1 MTPSVT
7 LSKGDGDASALFGML
22 EWRVGTWGR
31 GYPPHARVGFL
42 DRLRRRS
49 PGYPSAFPEASTLRE
64 AAVIRLTIPE
74 MDPDPLHFVA
84 RMGMVLVFAV
94 VAWTGADPAT
104 AQRSVRFET
113 HVSSDSVAVGERF
126 TLSLIAE
133 HGPQTAVSFPS
144 PDAGGVLFGDLEVI
158 QRLTVQQRP
167 APAGRQ
173 VDSVAYE
180 VTTFALDSVRVPA
193 LPVRV
198 TAGRDTTIRSAP
210 ARTVTVVS
218 VVGPDAKGMHGVA
231 ALAPFPQ
238 PLWTWA
244 LLALVGAG
252 LLGGLAYLWWRRRRQ
267 DDDPTPVQRIPDDDQ
282 TPYEAATSWI
292 RQLEESYDL
301 ADPDAVK
308 PFYVELSNALR
319 IYLARELG
327 VAALERTTR
336 EVVDTLEERP
346 DVPAAATSRIQAVL
360 QLADLAKFAGIR
372 PTTDDHE
379 KALREARAALD
390 TIEAAPRSTESDAI
404 DGVASAA

>member
-1 MTPSVT
+1 
-7 LSKGDGDASALFGML
+7 
-22 EWRVGTWGR
+22 
-31 GYPPHARVGFL
+31 
-42 DRLRRRS
+42 
-49 PGYPSAFPEASTLRE
+49 
-64 AAVIRLTIPE
+64 
-74 MDPDPLHFVA
+74 
-84 RMGMVLVFAV
+84 MGIVLVLAT
-94 VAWTGADPAT
+94 VACSSVGAA
-104 AQRSVRFET
+104 AQSVRFET
-113 HVSSDSVAVGERF
+113 HVSTDSVAVGERF
-126 TLSLIAE
+126 TLSLVAE

-167 APAGRQ
+167 GPAGRQ

-198 TAGRDTTIRSAP
+198 TAGRDTTLQSAP

-218 VVGPDAKGMHGVA
+218 VVGPDAMGMHGVA

-267 DDDPTPVQRIPDDDQ
+267 DDAPTPVQRIPDDDQ

-301 ADPDAVK
+301 SDPDVQRDR
-308 PFYVELSNALR
+308 LS
-319 IYLARELG
+319 
-327 VAALERTTR
+327 ERYPHQTVQTYGR
-336 EVVDTLEERP
+336 H
-346 DVPAAATSRIQAVL
+346 
-360 QLADLAKFAGIR
+360 G
-372 PTTDDHE
+372 
-379 KALREARAALD
+379 
-390 TIEAAPRSTESDAI
+390 
-404 DGVASAA
+404 